1 MKPALSLS
9 MLAEM
14 RRGLKALNS
23 VFGNKIAILAGDF
36 LLARASVSLAALRD
50 SEVIQLLSQVIED
63 LVTGEILQVCTYDCC
78 NSFKNTRHN
87 IKLGDLLLHVIEAL
101 VTAEIILRKPEK
113 VLHILSLQ
121 QLSWSL
127 RLEGVGDA
135 LSNLCR
141 PSGIGLAFWQSV
153 AMHLC
158 KEG

>member
-63 LVTGEILQVCTYDCC
+63 LVTGEILQVCTSDCC
-78 NSFKNTRHN
+78 NSFK
-87 IKLGDLLLHVIEAL
+87 
-101 VTAEIILRKPEK
+101 
-113 VLHILSLQ
+113 
-121 QLSWSL
+121 
-127 RLEGVGDA
+127 
-135 LSNLCR
+135 
-141 PSGIGLAFWQSV
+141 
-153 AMHLC
+153 
-158 KEG
+158 